1 MRLNPSLE
9 RVGHFLSDL
18 PDFIVQILRTG
29 LDHPVSLILDHSVQR
44 RGDSVSG
51 IPGNLRDNIPD
62 YVLRQERE
70 GGGAGLDGGDL
81 VGLPVA
87 LVGLVRV
94 RAEDGEGDPDDESE
108 AGDVSDEL
116 EHENNIRPDRRDVKS
131 PRRPCPL

>member
-1 MRLNPSLE
+1 MNPRLE
-9 RVGHFLSDL
+9 RVGQILTDIL
-18 PDFIVQILRTG
+18 DFALQILRSG

-44 RGDSVSG
+44 EGDSVSR
-51 IPGNLRDNIPD
+51 IPGNLRDHIPD
-62 YVLRQERE
+62 YVLRQGRE

-87 LVGLVRV
+87 LVGLVLV
-94 RAEDGEGDPDDESE
+94 LAEDREGDPDDEAE